1 MRTFDDFTVGE
12 ELEFGEAA
20 FELDEMIT
28 FAERW
33 DPQLFH
39 TDPAAAAKTAFGGII
54 ASGLA
59 DACGSRPS
67 AHRPDRGG
75 AVGEP
80 RRHRNERDSPVGAG
94 PPRRCATIRGT
105 VVALEP
111 SQSGQPRGR
120 LDFRVDF
127 ENQKGEHVGEMT
139 LSLLLAR
146 PADPS
151 R

>member
-1 MRTFDDFTVGE
+1 MIPSANATFDDFTIGE

-20 FELDEMIT
+20 FELDEMIA
-28 FAERW
+28 FAELW

-39 TDPAAAAKTAFGGII
+39 ADSAAAAKSAFGGI
-54 ASGLA
+54 
-59 DACGSRPS
+59 
-67 AHRPDRGG
+67 
-75 AVGEP
+75 
-80 RRHRNERDSPVGAG
+80 G
-94 PPRRCATIRGT
+94 PAMRCMIRGT

-111 SQSGQPRGR
+111 SQSGKPRGR

-127 ENQKGEHVGEMT
+127 ENQTSELVGEMT
-139 LSLLLAR
+139 LSLLLPR

>member
-1 MRTFDDFTVGE
+1 MRTFDDFTIGE

-39 TDPAAAAKTAFGGII
+39 TDSAAAAKTAFGGII
-54 ASGLA
+54 ASGWQTLA
-59 DACGSRPS
+59 
-67 AHRPDRGG
+67 
-75 AVGEP
+75 AVG
-80 RRHRNERDSPVGAG
+80 RRLTDRIVAEQWANLGGTGMNGIRLLAPVRPGDVL
-94 PPRRCATIRGT
+94 TIRGT

>member
-12 ELEFGEAA
+12 EIEFGRAA
-20 FELDEMIT
+20 FELGEMIA

-39 TDPAAAAKTAFGGII
+39 TDPEAAAETAFGGLI
-54 ASGLA
+54 ASGWQTLA
-59 DACGSRPS
+59 
-67 AHRPDRGG
+67 
-75 AVGEP
+75 AVGRLLTDRIMEEQWANLGGTGMNGI
-80 RRHRNERDSPVGAG
+80 RLVAPVRPGDVL
-94 PPRRCATIRGT
+94 TVRGS
-105 VVALEP
+105 VIALEP

-127 ENQKGEHVGEMT
+127 ANQNGQHVGEMT

-146 PADPS
+146 PSA
-151 R
+151 